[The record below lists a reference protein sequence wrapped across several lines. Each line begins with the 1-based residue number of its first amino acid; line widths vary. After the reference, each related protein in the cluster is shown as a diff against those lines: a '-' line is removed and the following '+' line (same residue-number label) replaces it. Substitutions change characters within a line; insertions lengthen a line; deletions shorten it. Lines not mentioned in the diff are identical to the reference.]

1 MDERRPVYWRMRA
14 FVGAV
19 LASVVAVGCSGGGGG
34 TTPRSSAPQPR
45 PSSSAHLA
53 IVLPTDGE
61 TVTGSSVELKVSLKG
76 AHIDPITS
84 TNVTPDKGHLHVF
97 LDDSLVSMTFGLD
110 QQIPGVTPGQ
120 HVLRVEFVASDHAPF
135 DPRVFTSVV
144 FEVKP

>member
-1 MDERRPVYWRMRA
+1 MDERRPGPVRMRE
-14 FVGAV
+14 FVGLM
-19 LASVVAVGCSGGGGG
+19 LASVLVAGCSSGGGG
-34 TTPRSSAPQPR
+34 TAPRSSAPQPR
-45 PSSSAHLA
+45 PSSTAHLA

-61 TVTGSSVELKVSLKG
+61 EVTGSNVELKVSLKG
-76 AHIDPITS
+76 ARLDPITS

-110 QQIPGVTPGQ
+110 QQIPDVTPGQ

-144 FEVKP
+144 FEAKP